1 MSPGPG
7 YGSGHRPPRFF
18 LRPRRLHH
26 EAPTPWAELDPD
38 NIHRLRHVLRL
49 GPGAQVLLFDG
60 SGQEYLAE
68 VTESRPT
75 RVELKILSR
84 QKPRVESPLRLTLA
98 QALLKGNAFDRVLT
112 DATELG
118 VQAIVPMVTART
130 VVQPRPREEEAK
142 VRRWEKIL
150 EAAAAQSGRVK
161 VPRVDYPTPFA
172 ELLKRDWAGL
182 KLLLWEGAPSDA
194 SLPATKTREVVLLVG
209 PEGGFAESE
218 VEAAKEAGFQLLSL
232 GPRVLR
238 ADTAGPA
245 ALAVLQYRFGDL
257 S

>member
-1 MSPGPG
+1 MSPA
-7 YGSGHRPPRFF
+7 SGHRPPRFF
-18 LRPRRLHH
+18 LRPQRLHL
-26 EAPTPWAELDPD
+26 EAQPAWAELDPD

-75 RVELKILSR
+75 RVEVKILSR
-84 QKPRVESPLRLTLA
+84 QKPEVESPLRVTLA

-118 VQAIVPMVTART
+118 VQAIVPILSIRT
-130 VVQPRPREEEAK
+130 VAQTRPAEAEAK

-150 EAAAAQSGRVK
+150 EAAAAQSGRVM
-161 VPRVDYPTPFA
+161 VPRIDYPTLLA

-182 KLLLWEGAPSDA
+182 KLILWEGAPSNA
-194 SLPATKTREVVLLVG
+194 GLPEAKTREVVLLVG
-209 PEGGFAESE
+209 PEGGFEEGE
-218 VEAAKEAGFQLLSL
+218 VESARSAGFQLWSL
-232 GPRVLR
+232 GPRLLR

-245 ALAVLQYRFGDL
+245 ALAILQHRFGDAQ
-257 S
+257 